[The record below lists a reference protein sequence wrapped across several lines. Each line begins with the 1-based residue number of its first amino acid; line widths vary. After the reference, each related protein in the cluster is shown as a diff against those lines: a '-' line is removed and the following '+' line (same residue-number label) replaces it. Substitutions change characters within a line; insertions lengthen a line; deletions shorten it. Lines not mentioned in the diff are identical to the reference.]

1 MESSSNQPTIL
12 GNPTSRR
19 FESIFTPLTFEGP
32 LPPGITERI
41 VVSAYRSI
49 GQRPKRVLL
58 TLDIKRFAGTP
69 EKRLRRALDNP
80 AARRG
85 KMPSQGQKLE
95 PFHLALYEWQK
106 SKSQGV
112 FDRIIKPSSYEDK
125 DKIFLNPKR
134 FRSLLEEEPK
144 ESSIYLSPSIEP
156 DSESEAIAIFGFAF
170 GHLQPE
176 EAYDILEPLL
186 LIGAQFREFFG
197 ITEVKRD
204 AVCGSVLED

>member
-1 MESSSNQPTIL
+1 MESSSDKPTIV
-12 GNPTSRR
+12 GNPTIRR

-41 VVSAYRSI
+41 VVSAYKSI
-49 GQRPKRVLL
+49 GLRPKRVLL
-58 TLDIKRFAGTP
+58 TLDIKRFTGAP
-69 EKRLRRALDNP
+69 ETRLRRALDNP
-80 AARRG
+80 AARGG
-85 KMPSQGQKLE
+85 KKKSQGQNLE

-112 FDRIIKPSSYEDK
+112 FDRIIKPALYKEK
-125 DKIFLNPKR
+125 DKMYLNVEK
-134 FRSLLEEEPK
+134 FRSLLEKEPK
-144 ESSIYLSPSIEP
+144 ESSIYISPSIEP

-186 LIGAQFREFFG
+186 SIGAQFREFFG
-197 ITEVKRD
+197 VTEVKR
-204 AVCGSVLED
+204 

>member
-1 MESSSNQPTIL
+1 MESSSDQPTIL
-12 GNPTSRR
+12 GNPTIRR
-19 FESIFTPLTFEGP
+19 FESKFTPLTFEGP

-41 VVSAYRSI
+41 VVSAYKSI
-49 GQRPKRVLL
+49 GLRPKRVLL
-58 TLDIKRFAGTP
+58 TLDIKRFTGAP

-85 KMPSQGQKLE
+85 KKQSQGQSLE

-106 SKSQGV
+106 NKSQNV
-112 FDRIIKPSSYEDK
+112 FDRIIKPALYEDK
-125 DKIFLNPKR
+125 GKIFLNPEK
-134 FRSLLEEEPK
+134 FHSLLEKEPK

-176 EAYDILEPLL
+176 ESYDILEPLL
-186 LIGAQFREFFG
+186 SIGTQFREFFG
-197 ITEVKRD
+197 VTEV
-204 AVCGSVLED
+204 